1 MNTVKNMDQIRAAN
15 AICHC
20 NDTFKGV
27 DGGSIVKKIPPMIRD
42 NGFLGALAFAVE
54 NDKNGNPKNPGH
66 YHVFE
71 CILEHLKKLS
81 RVPDKCSDP
90 FELMEYLVESDSAKL
105 RDVTAE
111 SLLYMNY
118 LRRFVKPGTDKQGK
132 DE

>member
-1 MNTVKNMDQIRAAN
+1 MNTVKNLDQIRAAN
-15 AICHC
+15 AIKHAG
-20 NDTFKGV
+20 DTFEGV

-54 NDKNGNPKNPGH
+54 KDKKDNPKNPGH

-71 CILEHLKKLS
+71 CILEHLKKLN
-81 RVPDKCSDP
+81 RIPDNCSDP
-90 FELMEYLVESDSAKL
+90 FSLMEYLVESDSAKL

-118 LRRFVKPGTDKQGK
+118 LRRFVKPGK
-132 DE
+132 DN

>member
-1 MNTVKNMDQIRAAN
+1 MNKNLDQIRAAN
-15 AICHC
+15 AIRHSG
-20 NDTFKGV
+20 DTFKGV

-54 NDKNGNPKNPGH
+54 RDKKENPKNPGH

-71 CILEHLKKLS
+71 CILEHLITLN
-81 RVPDKCSDP
+81 RVPKDKCPDP
-90 FELMEYLVESDSAKL
+90 FALMQYLVNESDSAKL

-118 LRRFVKPGTDKQGK
+118 LRRFVKPGTDKPGK
-132 DE
+132 DD